1 MMIHCYVAY
10 SFWFWVYLIMIVGP
24 EVVLVGLWPWKGT
37 IKSQSGV
44 ARIRLRHRF
53 LFPFDILWHF
63 VTFWHWDLTSWW
75 FTLWFYRWEPLT
87 YPKPFSENPKLEKPL
102 QKEQILVPL
111 VEKLPSCSNNDSSHV
126 KFTLLSRDM
135 HLRINM
141 FINQKLV
148 KYLPEV
154 VYPNSY
160 PKNNS

>member
-1 MMIHCYVAY
+1 MKKNQNFCRNHWISPDHEN
-10 SFWFWVYLIMIVGP
+10 FTFDLP
-24 EVVLVGLWPWKGT
+24 KT
-37 IKSQSGV
+37 
-44 ARIRLRHRF
+44 
-53 LFPFDILWHF
+53 FP
-63 VTFWHWDLTSWW
+63 
-75 FTLWFYRWEPLT
+75 
-87 YPKPFSENPKLEKPL
+87 ENPKLEKPL